1 MRWLHF
7 TVLAATLAA
16 CTSLPPDTGQLPKIS
31 WECDGKP
38 DAHGEILQSLSL
50 RVDDRVILLTEQTAI
65 CRELK
70 RSEYHRHDV
79 PETAITAAAG
89 WLAGAGDEFYVA
101 VDGSFLVIFHR
112 TVDSQAE
119 IPSYRVLQRIPL
131 RRTTSTPADAAPP

>member
-1 MRWLHF
+1 M
-7 TVLAATLAA
+7 
-16 CTSLPPDTGQLPKIS
+16 
-31 WECDGKP
+31 
-38 DAHGEILQSLSL
+38 
-50 RVDDRVILLTEQTAI
+50 
-65 CRELK
+65 
-70 RSEYHRHDV
+70 

-131 RRTTSTPADAAPP
+131 RRTTYNPAVQLAADTADRDTRG